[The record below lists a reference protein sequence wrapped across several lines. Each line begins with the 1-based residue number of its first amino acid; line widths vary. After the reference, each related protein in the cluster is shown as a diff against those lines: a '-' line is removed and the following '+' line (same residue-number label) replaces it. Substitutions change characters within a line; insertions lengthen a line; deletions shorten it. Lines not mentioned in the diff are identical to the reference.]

1 MHESE
6 AIQDPSKH
14 FSGARQPSLTN
25 TLQTTCFSN
34 LCAQNLGPLWSHRER
49 LGEILGYLPTLQ
61 LRGKLGMHGIP
72 RQASTSN
79 AQHLLIPGGCTGGC
93 VRGWVDG

>member
-1 MHESE
+1 MRESMRPFRIR
-6 AIQDPSKH
+6 ASTLRGQTTLP
-14 FSGARQPSLTN
+14 TN
-25 TLQTTCFSN
+25 ALQTTCFSN

-61 LRGKLGMHGIP
+61 LRGKLGMRGTP

-79 AQHLLIPGGCTGGC
+79 AQHLLMPDGCTGGW